1 MSGPGKGRYT
11 AYVPDVSN
19 TNISDRYTRLWSLF
33 NGTAGERGRLYGA
46 TSAGPQTSNANAAT
60 EAVKI
65 AKAIFL
71 PSGVQAGD
79 SAMFPNGVDLSYGN
93 APDLTKVKWDDKA
106 NRLNIA
112 GGDSTTFGSPAIPYA
127 PDISSPGPGAP
138 GQVKTDGIDKDT
150 DPKLQI
156 KDFKAGY
163 LPGAPGT
170 GTTSPSST
178 SKNVGLGPLGNTLTM
193 GTSAVKTNTTP

>member
-19 TNISDRYTRLWSLF
+19 TNISKRYTRLWSLF
-33 NGTAGERGRLYGA
+33 NGTAGDRGSLYGA
-46 TSAGPQTSNANAAT
+46 TSTGPQMSNATAAS

-79 SAMFPNGVDLSYGN
+79 AAIFPGGVDLSYGK
-93 APDLTKVKWDDKA
+93 APDLTKVKWDDKV

-112 GGDSTTFGSPAIPYA
+112 GGAATTFGSPAIPYA

-150 DPKLQI
+150 DPKLSVES
-156 KDFKAGY
+156 FKPGY
-163 LPGAPGT
+163 VPGAPGT
-170 GTTSPSST
+170 GTTSPDVT

-193 GTSAVKTNTTP
+193 GSSTVKTNTTP